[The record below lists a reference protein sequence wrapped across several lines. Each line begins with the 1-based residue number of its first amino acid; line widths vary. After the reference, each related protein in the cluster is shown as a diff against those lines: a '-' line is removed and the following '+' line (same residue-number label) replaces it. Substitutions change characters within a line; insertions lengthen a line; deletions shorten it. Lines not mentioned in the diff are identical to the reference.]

1 MKYVSKFKL
10 GLPISWQTLVAPGYG
25 ILLGL
30 LSPFLMDEVDA
41 LIILEL
47 VSLSWHHYHV
57 LSLWLCWLCEHLTT
71 VS

>member
-1 MKYVSKFKL
+1 MKFDSKFRL
-10 GLPISWQTLVAPGYG
+10 GLHLSWKTLVAPDHG

-41 LIILEL
+41 LIILGL
-47 VSLSWHHYHV
+47 VNLSWHHCRV
-57 LSLWLCWLCEHLTT
+57 LGLWLYWPREHLTI